1 MKSLFTILLILT
13 LASCSNKET
22 KTDVISEIA
31 ERCKGVGVVVGVGEV
46 ATKDSTF
53 YTVKDEEGNYFTY
66 HDKGYGYVLNDTIK

>member
-31 ERCKGVGVVVGVGEV
+31 EKCKGIGIVVGECVNENG
-46 ATKDSTF
+46 TF
-53 YTVKDEEGNYFTY
+53 YTVKDEENNYFTY
-66 HDKGYGYVLNDTIK
+66 LDDNFGYKLNDTIK